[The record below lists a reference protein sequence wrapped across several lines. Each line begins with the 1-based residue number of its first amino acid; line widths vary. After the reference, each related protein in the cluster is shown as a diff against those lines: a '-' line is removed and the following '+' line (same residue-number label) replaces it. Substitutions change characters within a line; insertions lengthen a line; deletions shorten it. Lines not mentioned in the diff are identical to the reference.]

1 MESYLSTRKHPVP
14 SLTSPLGRAK
24 LENGQRKR
32 QRWCLLQ
39 SSTHR
44 EQQALTWPQ
53 SLGPDHLGPFISS
66 NQDTFVK
73 AADPY
78 DGSQDPSRPFPMSG
92 GAWLCPGS
100 ETQPCSSL
108 LCQ

>member
-44 EQQALTWPQ
+44 EQQAFTWPQ
-53 SLGPDHLGPFISS
+53 SLGRNRLGPFISS

-73 AADPY
+73 A
-78 DGSQDPSRPFPMSG
+78 SDPSRPFPMSG